1 MVVDGMSLDQWVTV
15 RNSLK
20 NQRKSLSVK
29 EDAVF
34 AWVPTLTSVSR
45 QAIFAARPPI
55 FFPGS
60 IDTTNSEEAH
70 WRQFWDS
77 QGIVRQDVIY
87 RRGLG
92 EKGSEAVLDELIN
105 PAKTRVIGL
114 VIDKIDKIMHGMQ
127 LGAPGMHNQV
137 KLWCDGGCLLN
148 FIDRLLV
155 NGFDVWLT
163 SDHGNRES
171 VDIGSPA
178 EGAIA
183 EIRGE
188 RVRVYQ
194 SEDLRSRVAEKFAT
208 AIKWEPV
215 GLPVDYLPLVASEST
230 AFVQNGA
237 RIVGHGG
244 ISLEEVIVPLIRI
257 EREQ

>member
-1 MVVDGMSLDQWVTV
+1 M
-15 RNSLK
+15 
-20 NQRKSLSVK
+20 
-29 EDAVF
+29 A
-34 AWVPTLTSVSR
+34 
-45 QAIFAARPPI
+45 
-55 FFPGS
+55 
-60 IDTTNSEEAH
+60 
-70 WRQFWDS
+70 
-77 QGIVRQDVIY
+77 
-87 RRGLG
+87 
-92 EKGSEAVLDELIN
+92 
-105 PAKTRVIGL
+105 
-114 VIDKIDKIMHGMQ
+114 
-127 LGAPGMHNQV
+127 
-137 KLWCDGGCLLN
+137 C
-148 FIDRLLV
+148 
-155 NGFDVWLT
+155 GFDVWLT

-183 EIRGE
+183 EIRSEG
-188 RVRVYQ
+188 VRVYQ

-257 EREQ
+257 EKKRKYLPDGHFCACRLVQTAAAPSRLSQPGPRNCSKNAVFRLVASSLGCNLRILPVLVQYSSTDRPFVQTAEQGNPKTDCRPPERTVW